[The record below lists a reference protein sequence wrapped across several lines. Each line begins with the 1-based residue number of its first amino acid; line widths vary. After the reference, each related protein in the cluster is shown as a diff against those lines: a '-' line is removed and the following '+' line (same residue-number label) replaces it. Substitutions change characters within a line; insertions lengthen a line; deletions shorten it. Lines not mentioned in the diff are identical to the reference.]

1 MKISRSKTVSAV
13 SATSTLAAVRP
24 QTAGAMITLVALASL
39 TMLLPALATAQAL
52 PERISKT
59 KVIKIAVN
67 AIYPPME
74 FKDPETSKLTGFD
87 IDLGNALA
95 KELGV
100 TLDWQESAFEQLM
113 PSLTTG
119 RVDMILSGLSDRPAR
134 RESFDF
140 VDYLNSGVQ
149 FYVLASRTDIGAPLD
164 LCGKT
169 VGTSRSTSFPAEI
182 KTWSDANCVAA
193 GKPPITVEGTSD
205 NAAAR
210 AQLKQARFE
219 GGAQGSETVPYV
231 MSQEPKVYKAVGG
244 PFGGVQQGIAFTKAD
259 KELRDA
265 VLAAFKKLL
274 ANGTYAAIIAKWNLQ
289 SSAVKQAAVNGT
301 PSP

>member
-1 MKISRSKTVSAV
+1 MNQLLPRLSLAALAMFVSA
-13 SATSTLAAVRP
+13 L
-24 QTAGAMITLVALASL
+24 AGA
-39 TMLLPALATAQAL
+39 QGL
-52 PERISKT
+52 PERIAKT
-59 KVIKIAVN
+59 MVIKIAVN

-74 FKDPETSKLTGFD
+74 FKDPESAKLVGFD
-87 IDLGNALA
+87 VDLGNALA

-100 TLDWQESAFEQLM
+100 TLEWQESAFEQLL
-113 PSLTTG
+113 PSLATG

-134 RESFDF
+134 REASDF
-140 VDYLNSGVQ
+140 IDYLNSGVQ
-149 FYVLASRTDIGAPLD
+149 FYVLASRADVSRSID

-169 VGTSRSTSFPAEI
+169 VGTSRSTSFPTEI

-193 GKPPITVEGTSD
+193 GKPPISVEGTSD

-210 AQLKQARFE
+210 AQLKQGRFE

-231 MSQEPKVYKAVGG
+231 MAQEAGVYKAIGT
-244 PFGGVQQGIAFTKAD
+244 PFGGLQQGIAFTKVD
-259 KELRDA
+259 TQLRDA

-289 SSAVKQAAVNGT
+289 ASAVRQAAVNGA

>member
-1 MKISRSKTVSAV
+1 MKNLSRHTLSA
-13 SATSTLAAVRP
+13 L
-24 QTAGAMITLVALASL
+24 LVALA
-39 TMLLPALATAQAL
+39 PALVVAQAL
-52 PERISKT
+52 PERIAKA

-74 FKDPETSKLTGFD
+74 FKDPESGKLIGFD
-87 IDLGNALA
+87 VDLGNALA

-100 TLDWQESAFEQLM
+100 TLEWQESAFEQLL
-113 PSLTTG
+113 PSLATG

-134 RESFDF
+134 RETADF
-140 VDYLNSGVQ
+140 IDYLNSGVQ
-149 FYVLASRTDIGAPLD
+149 FYVLAARADVSKPAD

-182 KTWSDANCVAA
+182 KTWSDANCVAG

-210 AQLKQARFE
+210 AQLKQGRFE

-231 MSQEPKVYKAVGG
+231 MSLEPNVYKAIGG
-244 PFGGVQQGIAFTKAD
+244 PFGGLQQGIAFTKAD
-259 KELRDA
+259 SQLRDA

-274 ANGTYAAIIAKWNLQ
+274 ANGSYAAIIAKWNLQ
-289 SSAVKQAAVNGT
+289 TSAVTQAAVNGT
-301 PSP
+301 PAP

>member
-1 MKISRSKTVSAV
+1 MNLLRRIALSA
-13 SATSTLAAVRP
+13 
-24 QTAGAMITLVALASL
+24 LVALA
-39 TMLLPALATAQAL
+39 PALAAAQAL
-52 PERISKT
+52 PERIAKT

-74 FKDPETSKLTGFD
+74 FKDPETAKLIGFD
-87 IDLGNALA
+87 VDLANALA

-100 TLDWQESAFEQLM
+100 TLEWQESAFEQLL
-113 PSLTTG
+113 PSLATG

-134 RESFDF
+134 RETADF
-140 VDYLNSGVQ
+140 IDYLNSGVQ
-149 FYVLASRTDIGAPLD
+149 FYVLASRADVSQPAD

-169 VGTSRSTSFPAEI
+169 IGTSRSTSFPAEI
-182 KTWSDANCVAA
+182 KTWSDTNCVAA
-193 GKPPITVEGTSD
+193 GKPAITVEGTSD

-210 AQLKQARFE
+210 AQLKQGRFE

-231 MSQEPKVYKAVGG
+231 MSQEPNVYKAIGG
-244 PFGGVQQGIAFTKAD
+244 PFGGLQQGIAFTKAD
-259 KELRDA
+259 TPLRDA

-274 ANGTYAAIIAKWNLQ
+274 ANGSYAAIIAKWNLQ
-289 SSAVKQAAVNGT
+289 SSAVKQAAVNGA

>member
-1 MKISRSKTVSAV
+1 MKNLRNFALPAI
-13 SATSTLAAVRP
+13 L
-24 QTAGAMITLVALASL
+24 ALAP
-39 TMLLPALATAQAL
+39 LLLLAPAQSQTL
-52 PERISKT
+52 PDRIAKT

-74 FKDPETSKLTGFD
+74 FKDPETGKLIGFD
-87 IDLGNALA
+87 VDLGNALA

-100 TLDWQESAFEQLM
+100 TLDWQDSAFEQLI

-119 RVDMILSGLSDRPAR
+119 RADIILSGLTDRPAR
-134 RESFDF
+134 RETMDF
-140 VDYLNSGVQ
+140 IDYLNSGVQ
-149 FYVLASRTDIGAPLD
+149 FYTLAARADINKQTD

-182 KTWSDANCVAA
+182 KTWSDANCVVA
-193 GKPPITVEGTSD
+193 GKAAITVEGTSD

-210 AQLKQARFE
+210 AQLKQSRFE

-231 MSQEPKVYKAVGG
+231 MSLEPNTYKPLGT
-244 PFGGVQQGIAFTKAD
+244 PFGGGQQGIAFTKTD
-259 KELRDA
+259 TQLRDA
-265 VLAAFKKLL
+265 VLGAFKKLL
-274 ANGTYAAIIAKWNLQ
+274 ANGSYAAIIAKWNLQ
-289 SSAVKQAAVNGT
+289 TSAIKQAGINGT

>member
-1 MKISRSKTVSAV
+1 MHLIRRLALYPVLA
-13 SATSTLAAVRP
+13 LAALAP
-24 QTAGAMITLVALASL
+24 ALVA
-39 TMLLPALATAQAL
+39 AQAL
-52 PERISKT
+52 PDRIAKT

-74 FKDPETSKLTGFD
+74 FKDPDTGKLVGFD
-87 IDLGNALA
+87 VDLGNALA

-100 TLDWQESAFEQLM
+100 TLEWQESAFEQLL
-113 PSLTTG
+113 PSLATG

-134 RESFDF
+134 REASDF
-140 VDYLNSGVQ
+140 INYLNSGVQ
-149 FYVLASRTDIGAPLD
+149 FYVLASRADVKAPID

-182 KTWSDANCVAA
+182 KTWSDTNCVAA

-210 AQLKQARFE
+210 AQLKQGRFE

-231 MSQEPKVYKAVGG
+231 MTQEPNIYKAIGT
-244 PFGGVQQGIAFTKAD
+244 PFGGLQQGIAFTKAD
-259 KELRDA
+259 TQLRDA
-265 VLAAFKKLL
+265 VMVAFKKLL
-274 ANGTYAAIIAKWNLQ
+274 ANGTYASIIAKWNLQ
-289 SSAVKQAAVNGT
+289 SSAVKQAGINGVVV
-301 PSP
+301 P

>member
-1 MKISRSKTVSAV
+1 MNKLRPIALSAL
-13 SATSTLAAVRP
+13 LAIA
-24 QTAGAMITLVALASL
+24 
-39 TMLLPALATAQAL
+39 PALAAAQAL
-52 PERISKT
+52 PERIAKT

-74 FKDPETSKLTGFD
+74 FKDPDSGKLIGFD
-87 IDLGNALA
+87 VDLGNALA

-100 TLDWQESAFEQLM
+100 TLEWQESAFEQLL
-113 PSLTTG
+113 PSLATG

-134 RESFDF
+134 RETADF
-140 VDYLNSGVQ
+140 IDYLNSGVQ
-149 FYVLASRTDIGAPLD
+149 FYVLASRADVTKPLD

-169 VGTSRSTSFPAEI
+169 IGTSRSTSFPAEI

-193 GKPPITVEGTSD
+193 GKPAITVEGTSD

-210 AQLKQARFE
+210 AQLKQGRFE

-231 MSQEPKVYKAVGG
+231 MSLEPNVYKAIGG
-244 PFGGVQQGIAFTKAD
+244 PFGGLQQGIAFTKAD
-259 KELRDA
+259 SALRDA

-274 ANGTYAAIIAKWNLQ
+274 ANGTYSAIIAKWNLQ
-289 SSAVKQAAVNGT
+289 TSAVKQAAVNGVAA
-301 PSP
+301 P

>member
-1 MKISRSKTVSAV
+1 MN
-13 SATSTLAAVRP
+13 TSLRCLTLAAL
-24 QTAGAMITLVALASL
+24 TALVPALAS
-39 TMLLPALATAQAL
+39 AQAL
-52 PERISKT
+52 PERIAKT

-74 FKDPETSKLTGFD
+74 FKDPETAKLIGFD
-87 IDLGNALA
+87 VDLGNALA

-100 TLDWQESAFEQLM
+100 TLEWQESAFEQLL
-113 PSLTTG
+113 PSLATG

-134 RESFDF
+134 REASDF
-140 VDYLNSGVQ
+140 IDYLNSGVQ
-149 FYVLASRTDIGAPLD
+149 FYVLASNAGVSKPID

-182 KTWSDANCVAA
+182 KTWSDANCVAV

-210 AQLKQARFE
+210 AQLKQGRFE

-231 MSQEPKVYKAVGG
+231 MSQEAGVYKAIGT
-244 PFGGVQQGIAFTKAD
+244 PFGGLQQGIAFTKAD
-259 KELRDA
+259 AQLRDA

-274 ANGTYAAIIAKWNLQ
+274 ANGTYTAIIAKWNLQ

-301 PSP
+301 PVP